1 MRDGF
6 WTLPKRSKMRT
17 QFSAKPNRH
26 TGPHYAR
33 LVSLQKLRVSRLHS
47 SPADVLRLARMRFLN
62 RGDLYTDPCRGRV
75 PYCLYLKC

>member
-6 WTLPKRSKMRT
+6 WTLPKRSRIRT

-47 SPADVLRLARMRFLN
+47 SPEASCGSRECGFSTGTTCIQALV
-62 RGDLYTDPCRGRV
+62 GVVCHTVYI
-75 PYCLYLKC
+75 